1 MRKII
6 GYYYRKQYPP
16 NIKLIYMPVKFLN
29 NTKQV
34 QEKVK
39 NKNKK
44 PPAIPLCRDNH
55 SEQRMDMHTL
65 L

>member
-1 MRKII
+1 
-6 GYYYRKQYPP
+6 
-16 NIKLIYMPVKFLN
+16 MPVKFLN

-44 PPAIPLCRDNH
+44 PHAIPLCRDNH
-55 SEQRMDMHTL
+55 SEQQMDTHTL

>member
-1 MRKII
+1 MRKIT

-29 NTKQV
+29 DTKQV

-39 NKNKK
+39 NKK
-44 PPAIPLCRDNH
+44 PPAIPLYRDNH
-55 SEQRMDMHTL
+55 SEQWMDMHTL